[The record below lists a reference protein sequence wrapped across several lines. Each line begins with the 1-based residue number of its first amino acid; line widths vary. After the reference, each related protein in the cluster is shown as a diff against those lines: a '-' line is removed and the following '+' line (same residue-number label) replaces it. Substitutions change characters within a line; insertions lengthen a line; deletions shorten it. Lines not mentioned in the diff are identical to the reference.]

1 LKACH
6 EAEPFFQQVPEL
18 TLRSSLKS
26 MSLRLWDEDTGK
38 LVGYKIL
45 REKAI

>member
-6 EAEPFFQQVPEL
+6 EAESFFQQVPEL